1 MKTRIKN
8 KKDGDEGRV
17 TGYKKLERYINQPNR
32 MYGPCFI
39 LKKLKNS

>member
-1 MKTRIKN
+1 MKTRRKN

-17 TGYKKLERYINQPNR
+17 TGYKKLERYNNQPDR

-39 LKKLKNS
+39 LKKL